1 MSGRAPD
8 EIWEEAVDE
17 GERRVGRTP
26 AAIAS
31 TGFVG
36 GFDVMLGV
44 LAMAA
49 TSGAL
54 TALVGEGPAHLAGS
68 LVFGVGF
75 VFLIVGRGE
84 LFTEN
89 FLIPIGSVIAGRA
102 GMASVL
108 RLWTVTFVAN
118 YAGIALAALVL
129 TRPGVLGAETLAATG
144 PVADTLAGR
153 GAVSATLSAVIAG
166 ATMTLLTWLTH
177 AAERDSARILVAL
190 VVGFV
195 IAVPSMNHA
204 VVSFGDL
211 LMAGFA
217 HTTTAGTWEIVRTLL
232 CAILGNVVGGM
243 GLVTLNR
250 LVMAR
255 GEHGHPD
262 Q

>member
-8 EIWEEAVDE
+8 EIWDEAVDE

-36 GFDVMLGV
+36 GVDVMLGV

-54 TALVGEGPAHLAGS
+54 TALVGEGPAHVAGS

-89 FLIPIGSVIAGRA
+89 FLIPVGSVLAGRA
-102 GMASVL
+102 GKGSVL
-108 RLWTVTFVAN
+108 RLWGLTFLAN
-118 YAGIALAALVL
+118 YAGIALAALIL
-129 TRPGVLGAETLAATG
+129 TRPGVLDAETLKAAG
-144 PVADTLAGR
+144 PVADTLALR

-190 VVGFV
+190 VIGFV
-195 IAVPSMNHA
+195 IAVPAMNHA
-204 VVSFGDL
+204 VVSFGEL

-217 HTTTAGTWEIVRTLL
+217 HTTAVSTWDVIRTLL
-232 CAILGNVVGGM
+232 CAILGNIVGGM

-255 GEHGHPD
+255 GEHGRAHV
-262 Q
+262 